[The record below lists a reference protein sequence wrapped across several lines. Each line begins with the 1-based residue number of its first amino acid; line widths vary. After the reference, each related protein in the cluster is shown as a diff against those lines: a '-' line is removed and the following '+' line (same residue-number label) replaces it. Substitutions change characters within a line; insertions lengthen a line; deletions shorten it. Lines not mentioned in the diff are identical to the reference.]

1 MKFTYRAK
9 NREGK
14 VVDGIVE
21 SANEFIARDLL
32 KEKNLD
38 AISVKSQTWDLNNLV
53 AFMNR
58 VKGKDLV
65 VFFRQLSVMVAASI
79 PLIKCLKVLAKQTG
93 NPKLKM
99 IVEEIYQDV
108 DSGSKLSEA
117 MAKHVAVFSNFFV
130 NIIKAGEA
138 SGRLSEVL
146 NYVADQQEKDQDLLS
161 RIKGAMIYPLVI
173 LIGMGGGGMI
183 MMIKVMPKLIE
194 VFKNMGSELPWQTR
208 ALMAIS
214 NFLVVYWWIVIAAII
229 GAVFVVRAYGKT
241 KNGKFVLSAIK
252 FKIPVFGKMFKM
264 VNIVRF
270 TRSLHTL
277 MIGGVALV
285 EAMGIIQ
292 EIIDD
297 PIYQEIFRKTQKEV
311 NDGHPMMEELSRHKG
326 FVPDVVYNMIG
337 IGEQSGRLDEM
348 LNRVSEFYEKELTN
362 MTNNIMVLME
372 PLIMIVLGIAV
383 AVMVSAIFV
392 PLYSITGN
400 I

>member
-1 MKFTYRAK
+1 MKFNYRAK

-14 VVDGIVE
+14 VVDGIVDAA
-21 SANEFIARDLL
+21 SEFIARDLL
-32 KEKNLD
+32 KEKGLEP
-38 AISVKSQTWDLNNLV
+38 ISIKSQAFSVNNLV
-53 AFMNR
+53 AFLNR

-65 VFFRQLSVMVAASI
+65 VFFRQLSVMVSASI

-117 MAKHVAVFSNFFV
+117 MAKHVEVFSNFFV

-138 SGRLSEVL
+138 SGRLAEVL

-161 RIKGAMIYPLVI
+161 KIKGAMIYPVVI

-183 MMIKVMPKLIE
+183 MMIKVMPKLME
-194 VFKNMGSELPWQTR
+194 VFENMGSELPWQTT
-208 ALMAIS
+208 ALMAVS
-214 NFLVVYWWIVIAAII
+214 NFLVDYWWIVIAII
-229 GAVFVVRAYGKT
+229 VALFLIIRYYGKT
-241 KNGKFVLSAIK
+241 KSGKFVLSSIK
-252 FKIPVFGKMFKM
+252 FRIPVFGKMFKM

-277 MIGGVALV
+277 MIGGVPLV

-297 PIYQEIFRKTQKEV
+297 PIYQEIFKKTQKEV
-311 NDGHPMMEELSRHKG
+311 NDGHPMMEELSKHKG

-348 LNRVSEFYEKELTN
+348 LERVSQFYEKELSN
-362 MTNNIMVLME
+362 MTSNIMVLME
-372 PLIMIVLGIAV
+372 PLIMIVLGIGV
-383 AVMVSAIFV
+383 AIMVSAIFV
-392 PLYSITGN
+392 PLYSISGGM
-400 I
+400 

>member
-14 VVDGIVE
+14 VVDGIVDAA
-21 SANEFIARDLL
+21 SEFIAIDLL
-32 KEKNLD
+32 KEKGFEP
-38 AISVKSQTWDLNNLV
+38 ISVKSQSFSLESLV
-53 AFMNR
+53 AKLNSI
-58 VKGKDLV
+58 KGKDLV

-79 PLIKCLKVLAKQTG
+79 PLIKCLKVLAKQTA

-99 IVEEIYQDV
+99 IVEEVYQDV

-117 MAKHVAVFSNFFV
+117 MSKHVEIFSNFFV
-130 NIIKAGEA
+130 NIIKAGES

-161 RIKGAMIYPLVI
+161 KIKGAMIYPVVI
-173 LIGMGGGGMI
+173 LIGMFVGGMI
-183 MMIKVMPKLIE
+183 MMIKVMPKLVE
-194 VFKNMGSELPWQTR
+194 VFQNMGSELPWQTR
-208 ALMAIS
+208 ILMSIS
-214 NFLVVYWWIVIAAII
+214 NFLVAYWWIVIAIII
-229 GAVFVVRAYGKT
+229 GVVVVVRYYGKT
-241 KNGKFVLSAIK
+241 KSGRFVLSNIK
-252 FKIPVFGKMFKM
+252 LRIPVFGKMFKM

-270 TRSLHTL
+270 TRSLYTL
-277 MIGGVALV
+277 MIGGVPLV

-297 PIYQEIFRKTQKEV
+297 PIYQDIFNKTQKSV
-311 NDGHPMMEELSRHKG
+311 NDGHPMMDELSQHKD
-326 FVPDVVYNMIG
+326 FIPDVVYNMIG

-348 LNRVSEFYEKELTN
+348 LDRVSQFYEKELSN

-372 PLIMIVLGIAV
+372 PLIMIVLGVAV
-383 AVMVSAIFV
+383 AIMVSAIFV

-400 I
+400 M

>member
-14 VVDGIVE
+14 VVDGIVDAA
-21 SANEFIARDLL
+21 SEFIAIDLL
-32 KEKNLD
+32 KEKGFEPITL
-38 AISVKSQTWDLNNLV
+38 KSQAFRLESLV
-53 AFMNR
+53 AKFNS

-79 PLIKCLKVLAKQTG
+79 PLIKCLKVLSKQTA

-99 IVEEIYQDV
+99 IVEEVYQDV

-117 MAKHVAVFSNFFV
+117 MSKHVEIFSNFFV
-130 NIIKAGEA
+130 NIIKAGES

-161 RIKGAMIYPLVI
+161 KIKGAMIYPVVI
-173 LIGMGGGGMI
+173 LIGMGVGGMI
-183 MMIKVMPKLIE
+183 MMIKVMPKLVE
-194 VFKNMGSELPWQTR
+194 VFQNMGSELPWQTR
-208 ALMAIS
+208 ILISIS
-214 NFLVVYWWIVIAAII
+214 NFLVAYWWIVIAIII
-229 GAVFVVRAYGKT
+229 GVVVVVRYYGKT
-241 KNGKFVLSAIK
+241 KSGRFVLSNIK
-252 FKIPVFGKMFKM
+252 LRIPVFGKMFKM

-270 TRSLHTL
+270 TRSLYTL
-277 MIGGVALV
+277 MVGGVPLV

-297 PIYQEIFRKTQKEV
+297 PIYQDIFNKTQKSV
-311 NDGHPMMEELSRHKG
+311 NDGHPMMDELSQHKD
-326 FVPDVVYNMIG
+326 FIPDVVYNMIG

-348 LNRVSEFYEKELTN
+348 LDRVSQFYEKELSN

-372 PLIMIVLGIAV
+372 PLIMIVLGVAV
-383 AVMVSAIFV
+383 AIMVSAIFV
-392 PLYSITGN
+392 PLYSISGGM
-400 I
+400 

>member
-1 MKFTYRAK
+1 MKFNYRAK

-14 VVDGIVE
+14 VVDGIVDAA
-21 SANEFIARDLL
+21 SEFIARDLL
-32 KEKNLD
+32 KEKGLD
-38 AISVKSQTWDLNNLV
+38 PISVKSQAFSVNTLV
-53 AFMNR
+53 AFLNR

-65 VFFRQLSVMVAASI
+65 VFFRQLSVMVSASI
-79 PLIKCLKVLAKQTG
+79 PLIKCLKVLAKQTS

-138 SGRLSEVL
+138 SGRLAEVL

-161 RIKGAMIYPLVI
+161 KIKGAMIYPVVI
-173 LIGMGGGGMI
+173 LIGMGGGGII
-183 MMIKVMPKLIE
+183 MVVKVLPKLME

-208 ALMAIS
+208 ALMWVS
-214 NFLVVYWWIVIAAII
+214 NIMIEYWWIFTAAAI
-229 GAVFVVRAYGKT
+229 GVVMGIYYYGKT
-241 KNGKFVLSAIK
+241 KSGKYVLSTIK
-252 FKIPVFGKMFKM
+252 FKIPVFGRMFKM

-277 MIGGVALV
+277 MIGGVPLV

-297 PIYQEIFRKTQKEV
+297 PIYQDIFKKTQKEV
-311 NDGHPMMEELSRHKG
+311 NDGHPMMEELSKHKG

-348 LNRVSEFYEKELTN
+348 LERVSQFYEKELAN

-372 PLIMIVLGIAV
+372 PLIMIVLGIGV
-383 AVMVSAIFV
+383 AIMVSAIFV
-392 PLYSITGN
+392 PLYSISGGM
-400 I
+400 